1 MRTLRTGVAFLALFA
16 LDTLRTGVAFFA
28 LRTLCTGVAFLALF
42 ALHTLSA
49 GDPTHIHHPVIGEPQ
64 HQLPGI
70 GQIHAG
76 HADAVQPIFPILAVS
91 AVFTVRT
98 VPAIGTILPIFPHG
112 VPQVEGR
119 AVGQGQDQL
128 PPVIKIRRREA
139 DRVALRQLRQPCRPV
154 GFRAG
159 VARLFRQRI
168 RRLPPQRRQ
177 PFLHRAGIALRH
189 RQLVGGQSVLHRR
202 RRRHAAAPVDEQRCP
217 RRQSDHQHDRQHR
230 LADPFPCRFRF
241 HTHLSSNRI
250 IGTIL
255 PIILHI
261 HFLFVK
267 RK

>member
-1 MRTLRTGVAFLALFA
+1 MRTLSA
-16 LDTLRTGVAFFA
+16 GVAFFA
-28 LRTLCTGVAFLALF
+28 LFT
-42 ALHTLSA
+42 LHTLSA
-49 GDPTHIHHPVIGEPQ
+49 GVTLFTLRTLSAGVAFFALFTLDTLCTGDSAHIHHPVIGEPQ

-76 HADAVQPIFPILAVS
+76 HTDAVQPVFSVFPILAVN

-112 VPQVEGR
+112 VPQIEGR

-159 VARLFRQRI
+159 IARLLRQRI

-177 PFLHRAGIALRH
+177 PFLHGAGIALRY
-189 RQLVGGQSVLHRR
+189 RQFVGGQPILHRR
-202 RRRHAAAPVDEQRCP
+202 RRRHAAAPVDEQRRP
-217 RRQSDHQHDRQHR
+217 RRQSDHQHNRQRR

-241 HTHLSSNRI
+241 HTHRSSYNW
-250 IGTIL
+250 
-255 PIILHI
+255 
-261 HFLFVK
+261 
-267 RK
+267 